1 MLPYDKVFSVDKH
14 DILILHFK
22 VLDSSEW
29 LCKKK
34 KRITV
39 AMKGIL
45 MAYNVK
51 QHLKLNVLFCF

>member
-14 DILILHFK
+14 DILISHFK
-22 VLDSSEW
+22 MLDSSEW
-29 LCKKK
+29 LCKK

-45 MAYNVK
+45 MAYNVR
-51 QHLKLNVLFCF
+51 QHFKLNVLF